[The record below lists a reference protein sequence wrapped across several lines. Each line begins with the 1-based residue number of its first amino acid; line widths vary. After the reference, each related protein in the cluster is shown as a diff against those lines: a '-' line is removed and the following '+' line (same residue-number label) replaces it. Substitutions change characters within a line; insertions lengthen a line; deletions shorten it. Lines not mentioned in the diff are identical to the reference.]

1 MSLADDDQVGVRLC
15 AKLMRNPRASNG
27 TRHGVFQPPVAM
39 SKAKARKHRLGQFNG
54 PKYISYL
61 VFDIDRPEAVLAW
74 QDANL
79 PRPTLI
85 IENPFN
91 GHAHYAYELAT
102 P

>member
-1 MSLADDDQVGVRLC
+1 MSLSPDYEVGVRLRD
-15 AKLMRNPRASNG
+15 KLMKNPRASNG

-39 SKAKARKHRLGQFNG
+39 AKSKALRHRLVQFNG
-54 PKYISYL
+54 PKYLSYL
-61 VFDIDRPEAVLAW
+61 VFDIDRAEAVLAW

-91 GHAHYAYELAT
+91 GHAHYAYEL
-102 P
+102 